1 MLPTP
6 QLGLACRRILGHY
19 VGMAEIKIA
28 PYGSW
33 KSPITSDL
41 IVQGSVGLG
50 AVRTDGEDLYWLEL
64 RPSEGGRSCLV
75 RRTPDGATRDM
86 TSLPFNTRTRVHEY
100 GGGDFLVHGGAIY
113 FSNFAD
119 QRLYRLTT
127 DDAKPQPLTPESNNE
142 LRYADMILDASRR
155 RLIAVR
161 EDHTAG
167 EHEPTNTLVAVR
179 LDAYKKRVDTADAD
193 TTKPDAL
200 NEATLTNGG
209 QVLVSGYDFYSS
221 PRLSP
226 DGRELAW
233 LCWNHPNMPWDGT
246 ELWRAD
252 VAEDGSL
259 TGARR
264 IAGGREESIFQ
275 PEWSP
280 DGRLYFVSDKS
291 GWWNL
296 YRVAGEGAGEAFEA
310 LCRMEAEFGQPQW
323 VFGMSTY
330 AFASAREIVCAYTV
344 RGMSSLARLDTET
357 KQLRRIESPYADI
370 QYLQALS
377 GRAVFRAGA
386 PHTSAAIVA
395 LDLDSEQFEVLRRS
409 NEHEI
414 DAGYLSIAQPIE
426 FPTTNGQ
433 TAHAFFYPPR
443 NRDFAAPEGTR
454 PPLLVK
460 SHGGP
465 TSAASTTLSLNIQY
479 WTSRGIAVLDVNY
492 GGSTGYGREYRRRLN
507 DTWGITDVDDCAN
520 GARYLAAE
528 GLVDGERC
536 VITGGSAGGY
546 TTLAALTFR
555 DTFKAGASHYGVS
568 DLGALVRD
576 THKFEARYLDNL
588 IGPYPEREDLYQAR
602 SPINF
607 TDQLSCP
614 VIFFQGLED
623 KVVPPNQAELMVE
636 ALRAKGL
643 PVAYVAFPGEQHGF
657 RRAENIKRALD
668 GELYFYSRV
677 FNFKLADAVE
687 PVKIENL

>member
-1 MLPTP
+1 MM
-6 QLGLACRRILGHY
+6 GD
-19 VGMAEIKIA
+19 MAENKVA

-33 KSPITSDL
+33 KSPITADL

-50 AVRTDGEDLYWLEL
+50 MVKADGEDVYWSEM
-64 RPSEGGRSCLV
+64 RPSEGGRSCIV
-75 RRTPDGATRDM
+75 RRMPDGTTRDM
-86 TSLPFNTRTRVHEY
+86 TPVPFNARTRVHEY
-100 GGGDFLVHGGAIY
+100 GGGEFVVHEGAIY
-113 FSNFAD
+113 FSNFSD
-119 QRLYRLTT
+119 QRLYRQTP
-127 DDAKPQPLTPESNNE
+127 DAFEPQPLTPESNAE
-142 LRYADMILDASRR
+142 LRYADMLVDAGRR

-161 EDHTAG
+161 EDHTAAG
-167 EHEPTNTLVAVR
+167 TREPANTLVA
-179 LDAYKKRVDTADAD
+179 LSLGAKTG
-193 TTKPDAL
+193 KPTD
-200 NEATLTNGG
+200 EDIDGG

-226 DGRELAW
+226 DGRQLAW

-246 ELWRAD
+246 ELWLGEVGAD
-252 VAEDGSL
+252 GTIE
-259 TGARR
+259 GARR
-264 IAGGREESIFQ
+264 VAGGPDESIFQ

-280 DGRLYFVSDKS
+280 AGRLHFVSDKS

-296 YRVAGEGAGEAFEA
+296 YRTGEDDQSVEA
-310 LCRMEAEFGQPQW
+310 LCEMEAEFGQPQW
-323 VFGMSTY
+323 GFGMSTY
-330 AFASAREIVCAYTV
+330 AFAAAAEEIICAYIV
-344 RGMSSLARLDTET
+344 RGMSHLARLDTAN
-357 KQLRRIESPYADI
+357 KKLHAIESPYADI
-370 QYLQALS
+370 HYLQVAHKH
-377 GRAVFRAGA
+377 VIFRAGA
-386 PHTSAAIVA
+386 PNKSAAIVA
-395 LDLDSEQFEVLRRS
+395 FELNSGQFEILRRAS
-409 NEHEI
+409 EHEI
-414 DAGYLSIAQPIE
+414 DEGYLSIAQAVE
-426 FPTTNGQ
+426 FPTTDGQ
-433 TAHAFFYPPR
+433 TAYAFFYPPR
-443 NRDFAAPEGTR
+443 NLDFSAPTDER

-465 TSAASTTLSLNIQY
+465 TAAASTTLSLSIQY

-492 GGSTGYGREYRRRLN
+492 GGSTGYGRAYRMRLN
-507 DTWGITDVDDCAN
+507 GTWGITDVDDCAN
-520 GARYLAAE
+520 GALHLAAQ
-528 GLVDGERC
+528 GFVDGARC

-588 IGPYPEREDLYQAR
+588 IGPYPERADLYHAR

-643 PVAYVAFPGEQHGF
+643 PVAYVAFEGEQHGF

-677 FNFKLADAVE
+677 FEFELADPVE
-687 PVKIENL
+687 PVPLENL

>member
-1 MLPTP
+1 MW
-6 QLGLACRRILGHY
+6 
-19 VGMAEIKIA
+19 GMAETKIA

-33 KSPITSDL
+33 KSPITADL
-41 IVQGSVGLG
+41 IVQGAVGLG
-50 AVRTDGEDLYWLEL
+50 VIKTDGADVYWLEL
-64 RPSEGGRSCLV
+64 RPSEGGRTCIV
-75 RRTPDGATRDM
+75 RRTPDGELQDLTPL
-86 TSLPFNTRTRVHEY
+86 SFNARTRVHEY
-100 GGGDFLVHGGAIY
+100 GGGDFVVHRGTIY

-119 QRLYRLTT
+119 QRLYRQTP
-127 DDAKPQPLTPESNNE
+127 DAPAPQPLTPESNAE
-142 LRYADMILDASRR
+142 LRYADAIIDAARH

-161 EDHTAG
+161 EDHRAAG
-167 EHEPTNTLVAVR
+167 AHEPANTLVALS
-179 LDAYKKRVDTADAD
+179 LDADENAS
-193 TTKPDAL
+193 
-200 NEATLTNGG
+200 GG
-209 QVLVSGYDFYSS
+209 QVLASGYDFYSS
-221 PRLSP
+221 PRLSA
-226 DGRELAW
+226 DGRQLAW

-246 ELWRAD
+246 ELWLGD
-252 VAEDGSL
+252 VAADG
-259 TGARR
+259 TIANAQR
-264 IAGGREESIFQ
+264 IAGGSDESIFQ

-280 DGRLYFVSDKS
+280 DGRLHFVSDRS

-296 YRVAGEGAGEAFEA
+296 YRAGEAAGDAPEH
-310 LCRMEAEFGQPQW
+310 LWEMEAEFGQPQW
-323 VFGMSTY
+323 GFGMSTY
-330 AFASAREIVCAYTV
+330 AFASDAEIVCGYIV
-344 RGMSSLARLDTET
+344 RGMARLARLDTT
-357 KQLRRIESPYADI
+357 NKKLRPVESVYADI
-370 QYLQALS
+370 QYVQVAG

-386 PHTSAAIVA
+386 PQKSAAIVA
-395 LDLDSEQFEVLRRS
+395 LDPASEQFEVLRRA
-409 NEHEI
+409 NERDVDE
-414 DAGYLSIAQPIE
+414 GYLSIAQPIE

-443 NRDFAAPEGTR
+443 NHDFAAPDGER

-465 TSAASTTLSLNIQY
+465 TAMASTTLSLNIQF

-492 GGSTGYGREYRRRLN
+492 GGSTGYGRDYRRRLN
-507 DTWGITDVDDCAN
+507 DTWGVTDVDDCAN
-520 GARYLAAE
+520 GARHLASE
-528 GLVDGERC
+528 GLVDGARC

-588 IGPYPEREDLYQAR
+588 IGPYPGRADLYHAR

-607 TDQLSCP
+607 TDRLSCP

-643 PVAYVAFPGEQHGF
+643 PVAYVAFEGEQHGF
-657 RRAENIKRALD
+657 RRAENIKRALE

-677 FNFKLADAVE
+677 FGFELAEPVE
-687 PVKIENL
+687 PVEIENL

>member
-1 MLPTP
+1 
-6 QLGLACRRILGHY
+6 
-19 VGMAEIKIA
+19 MAKIKIA

-50 AVRTDGEDLYWLEL
+50 AVRVDREDIYWLEL

-75 RRTPDGATRDM
+75 RRDASGATRDM
-86 TSLPFNTRTRVHEY
+86 TALPFNIRTRVHEY
-100 GGGDFLVHGGAIY
+100 GGGDFVVHHGTIY
-113 FSNFAD
+113 FTNFSD
-119 QRLYRLTT
+119 QRLYRQTP
-127 DDAKPQPLTPESNNE
+127 DDSKPQPLTPESNNE
-142 LRYADMILDASRR
+142 LRYADMIVDASRR

-167 EHEPTNTLVAVR
+167 THEPTNALVAVS
-179 LDAYKKRVDTADAD
+179 LEPYTKRADTADVDA
-193 TTKPDAL
+193 TNADAL
-200 NEATLTNGG
+200 NVDTPGNGG

-226 DGRELAW
+226 DGKELAW

-246 ELWRAD
+246 ELWRGDVGAD
-252 VAEDGSL
+252 GAI

-264 IAGGREESIFQ
+264 IAGGRDESIFQ

-296 YRVAGEGAGEAFEA
+296 YRMAQAGAGEPFEA
-310 LCRMEAEFGQPQW
+310 LCEMEAEFGQPQW
-323 VFGMSTY
+323 IFGMSTY
-330 AFASAREIVCAYTV
+330 AFTSASEIICAYTV

-357 KQLRRIESPYADI
+357 KQLQRIESPYADI
-370 QYLQALS
+370 QYLQAAP

-386 PHTSAAIVA
+386 PDMPPAIVA
-395 LDLDSEQFEVLRRS
+395 LDLSDPAGAQFEVLRRAS
-409 NEHEI
+409 EHEI
-414 DAGYLSIAQPIE
+414 DEGYLSIAQPVE
-426 FPTTNGQ
+426 FPTSNGQ

-492 GGSTGYGREYRRRLN
+492 GGSTGYGRAYRLRLN
-507 DTWGITDVDDCAN
+507 GTWGITDVDDCAN
-520 GARYLAAE
+520 GARALAAA

-588 IGPYPEREDLYQAR
+588 IGPYPERQDIYQAR

-677 FNFKLADAVE
+677 FNFELADPVE